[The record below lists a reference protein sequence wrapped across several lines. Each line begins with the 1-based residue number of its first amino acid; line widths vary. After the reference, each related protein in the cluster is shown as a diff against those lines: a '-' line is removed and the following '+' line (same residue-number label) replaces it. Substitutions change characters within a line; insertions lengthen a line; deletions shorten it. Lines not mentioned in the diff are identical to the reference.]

1 MAPSVQHRKR
11 HFDEMC
17 RPKDDKTAVF
27 RNYQEAK
34 ETERNDWMIS
44 YQITEWCHRMA
55 EAHIAPGDLCIDAT
69 MGNGYDT
76 QFLCERVGED
86 GRVLAFDIQQA
97 ALEQTEKRLKEA
109 LDYRNYELY
118 LESHEQMSRYAEEG
132 SVSCIL
138 FNLGYLPGGDHGL
151 ATKAESTLRAMESS
165 LRLLK
170 RGGVMSVCI
179 YSGGDSGFEERDQV
193 LAWLKDLDSRRF
205 LVLVTE
211 YYNRPQNPPIPVLVV
226 KVK

>member
-1 MAPSVQHRKR
+1 
-11 HFDEMC
+11 
-17 RPKDDKTAVF
+17 
-27 RNYQEAK
+27 
-34 ETERNDWMIS
+34 MIS

-118 LESHEQMSRYAEEG
+118 LESH
-132 SVSCIL
+132 
-138 FNLGYLPGGDHGL
+138 
-151 ATKAESTLRAMESS
+151 
-165 LRLLK
+165 
-170 RGGVMSVCI
+170 
-179 YSGGDSGFEERDQV
+179 
-193 LAWLKDLDSRRF
+193 
-205 LVLVTE
+205 
-211 YYNRPQNPPIPVLVV
+211 
-226 KVK
+226 

>member
-1 MAPSVQHRKR
+1 
-11 HFDEMC
+11 
-17 RPKDDKTAVF
+17 
-27 RNYQEAK
+27 
-34 ETERNDWMIS
+34 
-44 YQITEWCHRMA
+44 
-55 EAHIAPGDLCIDAT
+55 
-69 MGNGYDT
+69 
-76 QFLCERVGED
+76 
-86 GRVLAFDIQQA
+86 
-97 ALEQTEKRLKEA
+97 
-109 LDYRNYELY
+109 
-118 LESHEQMSRYAEEG
+118 MSRYAEEG

-151 ATKAESTLRAMESS
+151 ATKAESTLRAMESG

-193 LAWLKDLDSRRF
+193 LAWLKDLDSHRF